1 MIALDEAQLRLA
13 SSALPARQQQ
23 PKASIF
29 LLGSSLQLSAF
40 PSQNFS
46 NFF

>member
-29 LLGSSLQLSAF
+29 LLELIVAAVGFSISKLQ
-40 PSQNFS
+40 
-46 NFF
+46 